1 MMNFSFI
8 EKYKKGL
15 TQNKE
20 INTLLERSVYCESKN
35 IRLLN
40 NEPLIKNKD
49 FSIML
54 ATKTETNTEHDDE

>member
-1 MMNFSFI
+1 MNFSFI